1 MWTTDKDGLLLGL
14 LSAEI
19 RAVTQRDPGELYQ
32 ALTKEHGAP
41 VYERTDAPANREQK
55 AKLGK
60 LSARSGESID
70 SRGRADRKNPH
81 ARARRW
87 QCHRRSQG
95 DDENGWFAARPS
107 GTEDVYKIYAES
119 FVSTEHLRRMQT
131 EAQALVT
138 DVLK

>member
-1 MWTTDKDGLLLGL
+1 M
-14 LSAEI
+14 
-19 RAVTQRDPGELYQ
+19 RAITQRDPGELYQ

-60 LSARSGESID
+60 LSADQVKASTLAGEPIEKILTHAPGD
-70 SRGRADRKNPH
+70 GNPI
-81 ARARRW
+81 
-87 QCHRRSQG
+87 G
-95 DDENGWFAARPS
+95 GLKVMTKNGWFAARPS

-119 FVSTEHLRRMQT
+119 FVSTEHLRRVQT

-138 DVLK
+138 EVLQ